1 MGARSKAEMA
11 EGGPLGVETVA
22 RLRRATPADVSPV
35 LDIEA
40 ASFSDPWSRYALAS
54 CIGSPTTRFTVAEVP
69 GKGSAPPVV
78 AGYSVL
84 ARAADEAELLNL
96 AVAEGARCRGI
107 GAALVR
113 QAIADAA
120 EWGAWAVFLEVRA
133 SNAAALAL
141 YARAGFE
148 EVGRRRGYYRRPSED
163 ALILRR
169 ELLPGRNDD
178 DRTPSL
184 ARF

>member
-1 MGARSKAEMA
+1 VAGGAPQR
-11 EGGPLGVETVA
+11 VEPAVE
-22 RLRRATPADVSPV
+22 LRRATLADVDAV

-40 ASFSDPWSRYALAS
+40 ASFSDPWSRYAVAS
-54 CIGSPTTRFTVAEVP
+54 SIASPATVVTVAEWP
-69 GKGSAPPVV
+69 GQRGAPPVLV
-78 AGYSVL
+78 GYSVL

-96 AVAEGARCRGI
+96 AVAEAARGRGT
-107 GAALVR
+107 GSALVR
-113 QAIADAA
+113 RAIADAV

-141 YARAGFE
+141 YLRAGFS

-178 DRTPSL
+178 ERTRSL

>member
-1 MGARSKAEMA
+1 MAKGAPQRVKPA
-11 EGGPLGVETVA
+11 VQ
-22 RLRRATPADVSPV
+22 LRRATLADVSSV

-40 ASFSDPWSRYALAS
+40 ASFSDPWSRYALA
-54 CIGSPTTRFTVAEVP
+54 GSVESPATAFTVAELP
-69 GKGSAPPVV
+69 GQGSAPPVV

-96 AVAEGARCRGI
+96 AVAEGARGRGI
-107 GAALVR
+107 GTALVR
-113 QAIADAA
+113 QAIADAV

-141 YARAGFE
+141 YLRASFS

>member
-1 MGARSKAEMA
+1 MA
-11 EGGPLGVETVA
+11 EGAPQQVEPAVG
-22 RLRRATPADVSPV
+22 LRRATSADIDPL

-40 ASFSDPWSRYALAS
+40 ASFSDPWSRYAVAGSIAS
-54 CIGSPTTRFTVAEVP
+54 PATVVTVAEWSGHP
-69 GKGSAPPVV
+69 GGPPIVV
-78 AGYSVL
+78 GYSVL

-96 AVAEGARCRGI
+96 AVAEGARGRGV
-107 GAALVR
+107 GTALVR
-113 QAIADAA
+113 RAITDAA

-141 YARAGFE
+141 YGRAGFS
-148 EVGRRRGYYRRPSED
+148 EVGRRRGYYRRPLED

-178 DRTPSL
+178 DRTRSL
-184 ARF
+184 ARL

>member
-1 MGARSKAEMA
+1 MA
-11 EGGPLGVETVA
+11 DRFPPGVETVA
-22 RLRRATPADVSPV
+22 TLRRATPADVNPV

-54 CIGSPTTRFTVAEVP
+54 SIASPTVRFTVAELP
-69 GKGSAPPVV
+69 GQGGAPPVV

-96 AVAEGARCRGI
+96 AVAEGARGRGI

-113 QAIADAA
+113 QAIADAM
-120 EWGAWAVFLEVRA
+120 EWGAWALFLEVRA

-141 YARAGFE
+141 YLHAGFS

-169 ELLPGRNDD
+169 ELLSGRNDD
-178 DRTPSL
+178 DRTHSL

>member
-1 MGARSKAEMA
+1 MAARWTPEVADGA
-11 EGGPLGVETVA
+11 PLRVEPVA
-22 RLRRATPADVSPV
+22 RLRAAIPADVSPV

-40 ASFSDPWSRYALAS
+40 ASFSDPWSRYALAN
-54 CIGSPTTRFTVAEVP
+54 CVASPTARFTVAELP
-69 GKGSAPPVV
+69 GQGGAPPVV

-96 AVAEGARCRGI
+96 AVAEGARSRGI
-107 GAALVR
+107 GTALVQ
-113 QAIADAA
+113 QAIADAG

-141 YARAGFE
+141 YRHAGFS

-169 ELLPGRNDD
+169 QLLPGRNDD